1 MISFAVP
8 AYNEEKFIKNT
19 IDTIIEAVN
28 ITEITHYEIIII
40 NDGSNDNTG
49 NIINR
54 LSLNNKDIKTIHHKQ
69 NKGLGCSIKEAICVA
84 QYEKFI
90 FVPGDNDLP
99 KTSIRDLIIN
109 RNKADIV
116 MLYILNKEIRGRRR
130 TVISLVYGIIY
141 MLTFNVFVQYL
152 QGPCVY
158 PLKKL
163 REIDIFS
170 NRFTIMAE
178 VNLKILKTGVTF
190 YEIPGYTQTGAKG
203 STALSLKNFLEVVMG
218 YVRLFWEIKISKKRI
233 YNKYPVRV
241 Y

>member
-28 ITEITHYEIIII
+28 IMEITHYEIIVI
-40 NDGSNDNTG
+40 NDGSRDETA
-49 NIINR
+49 NIINK
-54 LSLNNKDIKTIHHKQ
+54 LAINNKNIKTIHNKQ
-69 NKGLGCSIKEAICVA
+69 NKGLGFSIKEAIRIA
-84 QYEKFI
+84 QYEKLI
-90 FVPGDNDLP
+90 FVPGDNDL
-99 KTSIRDLIIN
+99 TRTCIIDLISN

-116 MLYILNKEIRGRRR
+116 MLYILNKEIRGRKR
-130 TVISLVYGIIY
+130 TVISLIYGIIY
-141 MLTFNVFVQYL
+141 MLTFNVFVQYI

-178 VNLKILKTGVTF
+178 VNLKILKTGATF
-190 YEIPGYTQTGAKG
+190 YEIPGYTQTGAKD
-203 STALSLKNFLEVVMG
+203 STAISLKNLLEVIMG

-233 YNKYPVRV
+233 YNKYPVRI